1 MRDDLWA
8 DGIVPYKIEPGLLR
22 MQQTE
27 EAIEQWNS
35 SGLPVELVKHE
46 EGQDDYVEF
55 VSAKRC
61 SSEIGCSR
69 GRQEI
74 TLSPDCRTG
83 MVLHEIGH
91 AVGLMHEHSRHDRD
105 QCLERICLENIYP
118 AALGNFK
125 QQPDN
130 GDRLG
135 AYDFKSIMH
144 YSQIAF
150 SHNCS
155 RTIMPRAACV
165 PSDALIG
172 QRRELSAGDIQRLQY
187 LYGEDARSMETPAP
201 RTVVS
206 LPPAGRSSM
215 RTVTGRI
222 VVPPEAPRVSA
233 TLARVRVR
241 DITYSAIPLTPVVE
255 IRMLVEVA
263 PEADIEFSID
273 LPDGLSTGP
282 RLDLEVHIDLD
293 GSGYFSPGDLVSMQ
307 LCPVLP
313 ATPAAPIDVPV
324 SVA

>member
-1 MRDDLWA
+1 MRDDLWTA
-8 DGIVPYKIEPGLLR
+8 GVVPYKIQLGLLR

-27 EAIEQWNS
+27 EAIERWNS
-35 SGLPVELVKHE
+35 LGLPVELVKHE
-46 EGQDDYVEF
+46 EGQNDYVEF
-55 VSAKRC
+55 VAAKRC
-61 SSEIGCSR
+61 SSSIGRSR

-74 TLSPDCRTG
+74 TLSPDCSTG

-91 AVGLMHEHSRHDRD
+91 AVGLTHEHIRHDRD
-105 QCLERICLENIYP
+105 DNLERICLENIYP

-144 YSQIAF
+144 YPQMAF
-150 SHNCS
+150 SRNRS
-155 RTIMPRAACV
+155 RTIVPRAACV
-165 PSDALIG
+165 PPDALIG

-187 LYGEDARSMETPAP
+187 LYGENARSMETPAP
-201 RTVVS
+201 RTVAS

-241 DITYSAIPLTPVVE
+241 DLTYSAIPVKPVVE
-255 IRMLVEVA
+255 IRMVVEVA

-273 LPDGLSTGP
+273 LPDGLSADP

-313 ATPAAPIDVPV
+313 ATPAAPIEVLV
-324 SVA
+324 SMV